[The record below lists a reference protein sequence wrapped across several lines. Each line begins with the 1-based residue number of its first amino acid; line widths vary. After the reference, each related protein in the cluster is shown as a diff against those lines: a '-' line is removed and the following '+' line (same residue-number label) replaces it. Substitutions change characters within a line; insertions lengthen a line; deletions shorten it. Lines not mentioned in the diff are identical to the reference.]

1 MKKNNHIL
9 ILMTVVMKMMIA
21 MMIIMININQN
32 VISKVD
38 LEEKLDAE
46 AILKHGKRN
55 YQEYRI

>member
-1 MKKNNHIL
+1 MNNHIL

-21 MMIIMININQN
+21 IMININQN